1 MHIFTAVKFNL
12 STLLIGM
19 FLAVVIGYFIGYFLR
34 KLISQYQ
41 IKEAEAKKIIIVEE
55 AEHEAQNRLKA
66 AANEAQNRLKAAS
79 HEAQNRLKAAAVE
92 AREQALVTKTKIEKE
107 VQGKWEEV
115 REQER
120 TTRKKEDELR
130 LSFEKTRDLEKELA
144 RKMEAAEK
152 SRQSSQDEQAR
163 YDELV
168 KQEMVKL
175 ENISSFTAEEA
186 KEEIK
191 RKVIDVARLDAAKEV
206 KRIEEFAKNNADE
219 EARKIITMAV
229 QRLASDSVAESTISV
244 VELPDDSIKG
254 RIIGREGRNI
264 RALEQATGID
274 LIIDD
279 TPGAVVLSGFDPIR
293 REVARRALEKL
304 TLDGRIHP
312 GRIEDVVNKCRRE
325 VEQQIKQAGEQAVVE
340 LEMDNVNPE
349 LAHMLGRLKYRT
361 SYTQN
366 VLEHVKEVAK
376 VCGFMA
382 AELGL
387 DVQLAKRAGLLHDI
401 GKSIDRQTDGTH
413 TQLGVDVANRFN
425 EHKYVVNAIA
435 AHHED
440 VEPESVY
447 AVLVIAGDTISA
459 SRPGARREMLETYVK
474 RMTKLEEI
482 GDSFKGVEKTYAIQA
497 GREVRIIV
505 VPDGTSDTEA
515 NMLAKDVAKRIE
527 KEVTYPG
534 EIKITVVRET
544 RFVEVAR

>member
-1 MHIFTAVKFNL
+1 MHIFTAVKFNF

-19 FLAVVIGYFIGYFLR
+19 FLAALIGYFIGYFLR

-41 IKEAEAKKIIIVEE
+41 IKEFEAKKEKIIEE
-55 AEHEAQNRLKA
+55 AEQEAQRKLKV
-66 AANEAQNRLKAAS
+66 
-79 HEAQNRLKAAAVE
+79 AAVE
-92 AREQALVTKTKIEKE
+92 AKEQTLVLKSKVEKE
-107 VQGKWEEV
+107 VQAKWEEV
-115 REQER
+115 RGKQSAVL
-120 TTRKKEDELR
+120 KKEEELR
-130 LSFEKTRDLEKELA
+130 FSHEKAQELEKESAVKMKEALEIQRVSLEERLRYAELA
-144 RKMEAAEK
+144 
-152 SRQSSQDEQAR
+152 Q
-163 YDELV
+163 
-168 KQEMVKL
+168 QEMVKL
-175 ENISSFTAEEA
+175 ESISSFTASEA
-186 KEEIK
+186 REEIK
-191 RKVIDVARLDAAKEV
+191 KQVTDLARLDAAKEV
-206 KRIEEFAKNNADE
+206 KKIEENAKENAEE

-264 RALEQATGID
+264 RALERATGVD

-279 TPGAVVLSGFDPIR
+279 TPGAVVLSGFEPVR
-293 REVARRALEKL
+293 REVARLALEKL

-312 GRIEDVVNKCRRE
+312 GRIEEVVSKCRKE
-325 VEQQIKQAGEQAVVE
+325 VNQQIKQAGEQAVLE
-340 LEMDNVNPE
+340 LEIDNINIE
-349 LAHMLGRLKYRT
+349 LVHMLGRLKYRT

-366 VLEHVKEVAK
+366 VLEHVKEVAR

-387 DVQLAKRAGLLHDI
+387 DVKLAKRAGLLHDI

-413 TQLGVDVANRFN
+413 TQLGIDVANRFN
-425 EHKYVVNAIA
+425 EHKYVVNAIG

-440 VEPESVY
+440 IEPESLY

-505 VPDGTSDTEA
+505 VPEIATDAEA
-515 NMLAKDVAKRIE
+515 NILAKDVAKRIE

-534 EIKITVVRET
+534 EVKITVIRET
-544 RFVEVAR
+544 RFMEVAR

>member
-66 AANEAQNRLKAAS
+66 AA

>member
-66 AANEAQNRLKAAS
+66 AA

-440 VEPESVY
+440 VEPESIY

>member
-12 STLLIGM
+12 STLLVGM
-19 FLAVVIGYFIGYFLR
+19 FLAVVVGYLIGFFLR

-41 IKEAEAKKIIIVEE
+41 IKEAEAKKEKIIKE
-55 AEHEAQNRLKA
+55 AEQEVQNRLKI
-66 AANEAQNRLKAAS
+66 
-79 HEAQNRLKAAAVE
+79 AAVD
-92 AREQALVTKTKIEKE
+92 AKEQALVEKTRIEKE
-107 VQGKWEEV
+107 AHIKREELLN
-115 REQER
+115 QER
-120 TTRKKEDELR
+120 KIHQKEAELR
-130 LSFEKTRDLEKELA
+130 HSKEGLVDLEKELVG
-144 RKMEAAEK
+144 KINEAEK
-152 SRQSSQDEQAR
+152 MRQSGLDQKER
-163 YDELV
+163 YDILAKE
-168 KQEMVKL
+168 EMKKL
-175 ENISSFTAEEA
+175 ESISSFTPEQAI
-186 KEEIK
+186 EEIK
-191 RKVIDVARLDAAKEV
+191 AKVVDLARMDAAKEV
-206 KRIEEFAKNNADE
+206 KKIEESAQTHAEE

-229 QRLASDSVAESTISV
+229 QRLASDSVAESTVSV
-244 VELPDDSIKG
+244 VNLSDDSIKG

-264 RALEQATGID
+264 RALEQATGVD

-293 REVARRALEKL
+293 REVARLTLEQL
-304 TLDGRIHP
+304 ILDGRIHP
-312 GRIEDVVNKCRRE
+312 GRIEEIVIKSRKE
-325 VEQQIKQAGEQAVVE
+325 IAKQIKQAGEQAVME
-340 LEMDNVNPE
+340 LEIDNINPE
-349 LAHMLGRLKYRT
+349 IVNMLGRLKYRT

-413 TQLGVDVANRFN
+413 TQLGIDIANRFN
-425 EHKYVVNAIA
+425 EHKYVVNAIG

-440 VEPESVY
+440 IEPESLY

-497 GREVRIIV
+497 GREVRIVV
-505 VPDGTSDTEA
+505 VPAIATDEQSNT
-515 NMLAKDVAKRIE
+515 LAKDVARRIE

-534 EIKITVVRET
+534 EVKITVIRET
-544 RFVEVAR
+544 RFTEVAH